1 MNKKKKI
8 IVVNL
13 FLFALLFGL
22 ISLNK
27 EIIRPLYSHT
37 PIMKILTGSF
47 PNFIAAYIV
56 SIFFVNG
63 VIIKAPKY
71 GRLIIYM
78 GSFMVFLLMAI
89 EELKPLWG
97 VSKVYDYYDILA
109 SGLGAILAILTFELI
124 VLKRKKIKSKN
135 TDTNQIKMNERI

>member
-1 MNKKKKI
+1 MKNEMNNKKKI

-56 SIFFVNG
+56 SIFFMNA

-71 GRLIIYM
+71 GRLIVYM
-78 GSFMVFLLMAI
+78 GSFMAFLLMAI

-97 VSKVYDYYDILA
+97 VSKICNYYDIIA
-109 SGLGAILAILTFELI
+109 SGLGAILAIVTFELI
-124 VLKRKKIKSKN
+124 TLK
-135 TDTNQIKMNERI
+135 